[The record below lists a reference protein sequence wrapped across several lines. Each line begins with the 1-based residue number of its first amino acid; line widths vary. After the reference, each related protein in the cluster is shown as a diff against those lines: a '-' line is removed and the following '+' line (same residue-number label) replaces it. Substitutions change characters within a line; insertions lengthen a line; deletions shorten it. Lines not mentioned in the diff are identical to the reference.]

1 MKKILL
7 CMLAILTFSGCSLMM
22 SETPTSVVEDYLH
35 KYQTLDEDL
44 LDQLSAVLDMDNL
57 SDDNKTAYED
67 VMKRQYQD
75 LDYEIKNEKID
86 GDEATV
92 EVEVSVYDY
101 QSVSNDADKYLEEHK
116 EEFYGTDKKVD
127 TDKYMEY
134 RIGKLNDAKDK
145 VTYTI
150 YFTLNKDDNGK
161 WKLNDLSEQE
171 RLKLHGLYTK

>member
-7 CMLAILTFSGCSLMM
+7 SIIAILTFAGCSNIMQQ
-22 SETPTSVVEDYLH
+22 TPTSVVEDYLH

-44 LDQLSAVLDMDNL
+44 LDQLAAVLDMDNL
-57 SDDNKTAYED
+57 NDTNKEAYQD

-75 LDYEIKNEKID
+75 LDYEIKDEKID

-92 EVEVSVYDY
+92 EVEIEVYNY

-127 TDKYMEY
+127 MDKYMEY
-134 RIGKLNDAKDK
+134 KVGKLNDAKDK

-150 YFTLNKDDNGK
+150 YFTLSKDEEGK
-161 WKLNDLSEQE
+161 WKLNDLSEKE
-171 RLKLHGLYTK
+171 RLKLHGLYEE